1 MASINCSSC
10 DDLFPKIQL
19 YRCKTCLDQEDM
31 AVAVEFF
38 CEYCVS
44 VLHLKKGHCIMDS
57 KGHEPVVCSDHKN
70 VCTEYCIT
78 CKLLV
83 CPKCLR
89 NHRQHEMSTVDEKA
103 SEVRSQIFEYLTFL
117 EMKEKPLRV
126 KKEGDEIV
134 VKANSETVQN
144 MCTFIDTELDRI
156 KLSLLKNVKE
166 NAKSESLT
174 EIESVIVD
182 MVEMQQNCRDQLNL
196 SSDSLIEA
204 SSKLAEE
211 FPKIKK
217 RYEEETSKII
227 TPQNDHTDTLR
238 VQFDKFHQKVSEQIL
253 AEINELCL
261 IETTATEETKTTKS
275 KTTEETM
282 TGATRTTGETKTAST
297 NNDKLPVSVHHVC
310 FHNLDSLYQMRV
322 SQSEQKISVA
332 KVDTSSDKHRIG
344 VFYNLKCNFDSPVT
358 HVFPLFFKASAKKYI
373 YILFEDKTAMKYAV
387 GAKLLSPCEY
397 PEMTFFLWP
406 FIVGGSEDPD
416 WSFWLQ
422 RERRVRFTHDEWL
435 NFTASSC
442 PEVKMSSYSPYCLFF
457 ISNNLDV
464 IIANV
469 DQNYT
474 VTIPFFSHHL
484 SSIDSVSGGNSK
496 VFLWCDALKL
506 VMIFSFEERRLI
518 GSRRI
523 SWNNACEIFTT
534 VLDAPIMSHFLPF
547 DGCNCRLMPMLKSSD
562 ASNNEYPVYGCRY
575 YSQS

>member
-19 YRCKTCLDQEDM
+19 YRCRTCLDQEDI
-31 AVAVEFF
+31 AAAVELF
-38 CEYCVS
+38 CESCIS

-117 EMKEKPLRV
+117 EIKEKPLRV

-134 VKANSETVQN
+134 VKANLETVQN
-144 MCTFIDTELDRI
+144 MCTFIETKLDRI
-156 KLSLLKNVKE
+156 KLSLLNNVKE

-182 MVEMQQNCRDQLNL
+182 MVEMQQKCRDQLNL

-227 TPQNDHTDTLR
+227 TPQNDHTDKLR
-238 VQFDKFHQKVSEQIL
+238 VEFDKFHQKVSEQML
-253 AEINELCL
+253 AEINELYL
-261 IETTATEETKTTKS
+261 IETTATEETKT
-275 KTTEETM
+275 
-282 TGATRTTGETKTAST
+282 AST
-297 NNDKLPVSVHHVC
+297 NKDKLPVSVHHVC

-332 KVDTSSDKHRIG
+332 KVDTSSDKHRMG

-373 YILFEDKTAMKYAV
+373 YILFENKTAVKYAV
-387 GAKLLSPCEY
+387 GAKTLSPCEY
-397 PEMTFFLWP
+397 PGMTHFLWP
-406 FIVGGSEDPD
+406 YVVGDSGHPS
-416 WSFWLQ
+416 WSYWSPCD
-422 RERRVRFTHDEWL
+422 RTVRFTHDKGFVVRML
-435 NFTASSC
+435 TR
-442 PEVKMSSYSPYCLFF
+442 PHVKMGSYNPSCIYFIADNLNISIADVDRKSLQFIPSSVHKLE
-457 ISNNLDV
+457 
-464 IIANV
+464 
-469 DQNYT
+469 
-474 VTIPFFSHHL
+474 
-484 SSIDSVSGGNSK
+484 SIDSVSGGNSK
-496 VFLWCDALKL
+496 VFLWCDVRKM
-506 VMIFSFEERRLI
+506 VKIFSFDEGKLI
-518 GSRRI
+518 TKRNVMWWSKQ
-523 SWNNACEIFTT
+523 WEIFTID
-534 VLDAPIMSHFLPF
+534 LY
-547 DGCNCRLMPMLKSSD
+547 DGSKCFLMPVLKNYEG
-562 ASNNEYPVYGCRY
+562 SNNDEYPVYACKY
-575 YSQS
+575 YSRS